1 MFAGKY
7 HIYPQNDS
15 TAFSITQQCK
25 ASLALP
31 MSMLML
37 INFVSTLILMSRSLL
52 WLKMKV
58 EPYVNRRCFN
68 VKMSL
73 LFHRIVIVISLHFKV
88 STIFFFSVSQ
98 IHRRFNVKFQ
108 RWVNVYQMTSIQR
121 WYHVD
126 NIRRYFNRYQG
137 WINVECLLVTNNQA
151 MIAIMFLF
159 CFLLFVAYYY
169 YYFFSFSFCF
179 FIVVFLYFY
188 LFSFLY

>member
-1 MFAGKY
+1 MVLPHSTFSANRVAILIFFMFAGKY

-58 EPYVNRRCFN
+58 EPTYVYRRCFN

-73 LFHRIVIVISLHFKV
+73 LFHCIVIVISLHFKV
-88 STIFFFSVSQ
+88 STNFFSVNQ

-108 RWVNVYQMTSIQR
+108 R
-121 WYHVD
+121 
-126 NIRRYFNRYQG
+126 
-137 WINVECLLVTNNQA
+137 
-151 MIAIMFLF
+151 
-159 CFLLFVAYYY
+159 
-169 YYFFSFSFCF
+169 
-179 FIVVFLYFY
+179 
-188 LFSFLY
+188 

>member
-1 MFAGKY
+1 MVLPYSTFSANRVAILIFFMCAGKY
-7 HIYPQNDS
+7 HIYPQSDS

-88 STIFFFSVSQ
+88 STIFFLVST
-98 IHRRFNVKFQ
+98 R
-108 RWVNVYQMTSIQR
+108 
-121 WYHVD
+121 
-126 NIRRYFNRYQG
+126 
-137 WINVECLLVTNNQA
+137 
-151 MIAIMFLF
+151 
-159 CFLLFVAYYY
+159 
-169 YYFFSFSFCF
+169 
-179 FIVVFLYFY
+179 FIVVSMLNFNVESTFTR
-188 LFSFLY
+188 